1 MSARTTVQL
10 TWIEGQIER
19 WLRFGRIVQETITSR
34 SQRTVGFDPGSIFAF
49 IRWASND
56 YGTVESRIDILQAAH
71 SCERYSTVPF
81 VTPGGVSLLRLSGWS
96 KVEAA
101 LLAIDQVEAED
112 IAPEDVC
119 PNHWR
124 HVHNRL
130 SCNLD
135 PRPYTPFRHDAW
147 LKRRA
152 LAA

>member
-19 WLRFGRIVQETITSR
+19 WLRFGRIVQETTTSR
-34 SQRTVGFDPGSIFAF
+34 SQRMVGFHPGSIFAF

-56 YGTVESRIDILQAAH
+56 YGTVESRIDILQAPRQGEH
-71 SCERYSTVPF
+71 FSTVPF
-81 VTPGGVSLLRLSGWS
+81 VTPGGISLLRLSGWP
-96 KVEAA
+96 KVEAV
-101 LLAIDQVEAED
+101 LLATDQVEAES

-119 PNHWR
+119 PDHWR

-130 SCNLD
+130 ASNLE
-135 PRPYTPFRHDAW
+135 PRRYTPFRHDAW